1 MVQRKTAAGKM
12 LDMNALIAKN
22 ERTRAVGNMNVNA
35 RGDIIDSHNRVI
47 TDSSKRIN
55 TLYNKTMQRAKANL
69 QLATPLPKDTTEIKD
84 ETKSTKKSE
93 LMDDFENYDDGWDEK
108 QKK

>member
-47 TDSSKRIN
+47 NDATRRVSSM
-55 TLYNKTMQRAKANL
+55 YNKTMQSGKKINRVSHP
-69 QLATPLPKDTTEIKD
+69 T
-84 ETKSTKKSE
+84 STVEQAPNQVVAQSE
-93 LMDDFENYDDGWDEK
+93 LDKEFTSYDDDWDPK
-108 QKK
+108 LKK